1 MATPT
6 APGKMQIKTML
17 RKNIELSLLKLPKKW
32 PSELIHEARP
42 GSPHPISKIFLPVLE
57 IGRVVP

>member
-1 MATPT
+1 MATPK

-17 RKNIELSLLKLPKKW
+17 RKNIEISLLKLPKKNGHLN
-32 PSELIHEARP
+32 EHEARP